1 LQDFEE
7 DGQWCDEKQAVCSA
21 TITAKDLRALT
32 SLQQKHKALEDE
44 MVRRHNRFLSG
55 PLVTGQD
62 MIQSGHPLADQLID
76 RVKGVQGKW
85 AMLKEEASKRRV
97 TLESATDAYLYFSD
111 CNETDSVIVESITL
125 AKSKVKNRKEAL
137 YQSMK
142 FHEFTFEVAE
152 VESWIDDK
160 NQFMKGAEYGQDGD
174 SSIKL
179 LTKHKA
185 MELEIDT
192 YSGIVQEISAA
203 ATKLINNNHP
213 KAKLITTRD
222 DVLNRD
228 LKNLKNTA
236 KVRRDRLVAAIQL
249 HEYNRESGQFLA
261 WIREMM
267 AGARSEDTGQ
277 DYEHLEILLARF
289 QEFKLRVQA
298 GEDKFS
304 TCENLAKRL
313 ESVDKDK
320 SNVDMKEVQ
329 AMLTEEW
336 RSLIEAIEE
345 RDKKLKSAGE
355 MHRKKKLIN
364 LERMNVHLSQRASSL
379 LLGRELKLKYWPWF
393 QESLINIYTSKY
405 RVAINVIKSE
415 GDIQDVS
422 IVRKGNIGDVY
433 NCVKQMCSD
442 LKTLT
447 GQNPTGFCHVRHF
460 YGKL

>member
-1 LQDFEE
+1 
-7 DGQWCDEKQAVCSA
+7 
-21 TITAKDLRALT
+21 
-32 SLQQKHKALEDE
+32 
-44 MVRRHNRFLSG
+44 
-55 PLVTGQD
+55 
-62 MIQSGHPLADQLID
+62 
-76 RVKGVQGKW
+76 
-85 AMLKEEASKRRV
+85 ML
-97 TLESATDAYLYFSD
+97 
-111 CNETDSVIVESITL
+111 
-125 AKSKVKNRKEAL
+125 
-137 YQSMK
+137 
-142 FHEFTFEVAE
+142 
-152 VESWIDDK
+152 
-160 NQFMKGAEYGQDGD
+160 
-174 SSIKL
+174 
-179 LTKHKA
+179 
-185 MELEIDT
+185 
-192 YSGIVQEISAA
+192 
-203 ATKLINNNHP
+203 
-213 KAKLITTRD
+213 
-222 DVLNRD
+222 
-228 LKNLKNTA
+228 
-236 KVRRDRLVAAIQL
+236 
-249 HEYNRESGQFLA
+249 
-261 WIREMM
+261 
-267 AGARSEDTGQ
+267 AGARSEYTGQ

-329 AMLTEEW
+329 AKLTEEW